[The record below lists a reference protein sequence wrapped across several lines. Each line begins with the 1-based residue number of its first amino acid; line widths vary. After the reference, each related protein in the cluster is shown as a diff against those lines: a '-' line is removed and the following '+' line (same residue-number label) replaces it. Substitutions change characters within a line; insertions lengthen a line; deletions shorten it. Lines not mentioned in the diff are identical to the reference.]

1 MAKKA
6 KSSKKSATKPAPRST
21 GNWVK
26 DPQLYTLEV
35 FITSGMMMTKK
46 FIKKNPEI
54 SRKIQI
60 RGNQTLADLHQAIF
74 DAYDREDEHLYE
86 FQFGKRTH
94 EGPMYRRRMPPSTF
108 GFEEEADIGIAEDT
122 RLDSLGLNVDRA
134 FGYWFDFGDD
144 WMHQIN
150 VVAIDAAA
158 PKGKYPKVISRVG
171 ASPPQ
176 YLDME
181 EMEE

>member
-1 MAKKA
+1 MAKKTTSA
-6 KSSKKSATKPAPRST
+6 KKITPKSASRNT
-21 GNWVK
+21 GAWVK
-26 DPQLYTLEV
+26 NPRLYTLEV
-35 FITSGMMMTKK
+35 FIISGMLTKK
-46 FIKKNPEI
+46 FVKKNPVI
-54 SRKIQI
+54 SRTIQI
-60 RGNQTLADLHQAIF
+60 RGDQTLADLHQAIF
-74 DAYDREDEHLYE
+74 DAYDRDDEHLYE
-86 FQFGKRTH
+86 FQFGKRMH
-94 EGPMYRRRMPPSTF
+94 EGPMYRRRMPPSPF

-122 RLDSLGLNVDRA
+122 TLDSLGLKVNRA

-150 VVAIDAAA
+150 VVEIDPSV

-176 YLDME
+176 YPNMD